1 MIIVYDIETFSNCF
15 TYIGMDV
22 DTKEMD
28 IFVIGDD
35 SLGSDLDA
43 FQIYLRN
50 LKDKKVGMVGFNN
63 VFFDWPIVRAIMNDE
78 VHTAQQIYALAQQ
91 IISEEKRSYVPQEIA
106 QLDLYLLNHYDNKS
120 RSTSLKAL
128 EVSCGWDNVM
138 DMPLDH
144 TSKIDKIN
152 LENVIAYNKNDVE
165 FTAYFFELCNDK
177 VELRKR
183 IGKKYNLK
191 VLNKS
196 DVVIGESIFLKY
208 LSEAMR
214 IPVRQL
220 AEIRGKRADVP
231 LKQIILSNVKFET
244 PRFNKLLTLMKETT
258 SSSTFLKK
266 FVEGLDTGI
275 TTNDLLDKFRD
286 NNIRVQRIA
295 QQKKS
300 FSFSVNFGGMRLDYG
315 VGGIHGCVPPGVYTS
330 SKTYKILDIDVK
342 SYYPNLFIQNR
353 LHPRQM
359 KQDVFVKVYSDIF
372 QERVKAQ
379 QEGDKL
385 TSDALKLA
393 LNGMF
398 GKTGSDVSCFYDP
411 FVFYGITVN
420 GQLFISMLVERLVN
434 AGAELLQVN
443 TDGVTVSVP
452 RKQENEILDIC
463 KRWEAETKLQLEYA
477 DYSKMIIRDVNNYIA
492 VGENG
497 KIKEK
502 GAFETKK
509 DWHKDNSYMVVPLA
523 VREYFVNGTPVSETL
538 RKHENILDFCGR
550 YKATK
555 GWHSEFVYLDGD
567 REKRLDFGKIYRFIP
582 VNKGGVSLKINKDGR
597 EHQLCEGYQTYP
609 FNKKDAFDMSNLNYG
624 FFENECR
631 KLIELIQPNQLS
643 LFTY

>member
-1 MIIVYDIETFSNCF
+1 MKIVYDIETFKNCF
-15 TYIGMDV
+15 TYTGLNI

-35 SLGSDLDA
+35 NLGSDLEA
-43 FQIYLRN
+43 FRDYMNN
-50 LKDKKVGMVGFNN
+50 LNDKKAGMIGFNN
-63 VFFDWPIVRAIMNDE
+63 VHFDWPIVRAIMLGE
-78 VHTAQQIYALAQQ
+78 LLTAKQIYAYAQE
-91 IISEEKRSYVPQEIA
+91 IISQEKRSYTPQEIM

-120 RSTSLKAL
+120 RNTSLKAL

-138 DMPLDH
+138 DMPFDH
-144 TSKIDKIN
+144 TTLVDKTK
-152 LENVIAYNKNDVE
+152 LEQVIKYNKNDVE
-165 FTAYFFELCNDK
+165 FTAYFYELCNDK
-177 VELRKR
+177 VELRKK

-214 IPVRQL
+214 IPIRQL
-220 AEIRGKRADVP
+220 TEIRGKRADVP
-231 LKQIILSNVKFET
+231 LKKIILPNVKFET
-244 PRFNKLLTLMKETT
+244 PEFNKLLGLMNETV
-258 SSSTFLKK
+258 SSSSFLKK
-266 FVEGLDTGI
+266 FVENIDT
-275 TTNDLLDKFRD
+275 TKSTNELFEKFRD

-315 VGGIHGCVPPGVYTS
+315 VGGIHGCMPPGVYLS

-342 SYYPNLFIQNR
+342 SYYPNLFIQNK

-359 KQDVFVKVYSDIF
+359 NQDTFVKVYSDIF
-372 QERVKAQ
+372 DERVKAQ
-379 QEGDKL
+379 LEKDKL

-411 FVFYGITVN
+411 FVFYAITVN
-420 GQLFISMLVERLVN
+420 GQLFISMLVERLVA

-452 RKQENEILDIC
+452 RKNEEQILAVCKKWEQETRL
-463 KRWEAETKLQLEYA
+463 TLEYA
-477 DYSKMIIRDVNNYIA
+477 DYAKMIIRDVNNYIA
-492 VGENG
+492 VGEDG

-509 DWHKDNSYMVVPLA
+509 DWHKDNSYMVVPMA
-523 VREYFVNGTPVSETL
+523 VREYFVNGTPISETL
-538 RKHENILDFCGR
+538 CKHENILDFCGR

-555 GWHSEFVYLDGD
+555 GWHVEYVYLDGNE
-567 REKRLDFGKIYRFIP
+567 EKRLNFGKIYRFLP
-582 VNKGGVSLKINKDGR
+582 VNRGGVSLKINKDGR

-609 FNKKDAFDMSNLNYG
+609 FNSKDEFDKSNLNYG

-631 KLIELIQPNQLS
+631 KLIELIQPKQLT
-643 LFTY
+643 LL

>member
-1 MIIVYDIETFSNCF
+1 MIIVYDIETFPNCF
-15 TYIGMDV
+15 TYTGYNV
-22 DTKEMD
+22 DTKEFD
-28 IFVIGDD
+28 VFVIGDKD
-35 SLGSDLDA
+35 LGSDIDA
-43 FQIYLRN
+43 FQIYLRE
-50 LKDKKVGMVGFNN
+50 LVDKKAGMVGFNN
-63 VFFDWPIVRAIMNDE
+63 IHFDWPVIRSILLDE
-78 VHTAQQIYALAQQ
+78 SRTAAEIYLYAQTIIKEDRRSYLAQ
-91 IISEEKRSYVPQEIA
+91 EIP

-120 RSTSLKAL
+120 RNTSLKAL

-138 DMPLDH
+138 DMPFDH
-144 TSKIDKIN
+144 TTLIDKIK
-152 LENVIAYNKNDVE
+152 LEQVLKYNKNDVE
-165 FTAYFFELCNDK
+165 FTAYFYELCNDK
-177 VELRKR
+177 IELRKK

-214 IPVRQL
+214 MPISYL
-220 AEIRGKRADVP
+220 TEIRGKRADVP
-231 LKQIILSNVKFET
+231 LSKIILPNVKFET
-244 PRFNKLLTLMKETT
+244 LEFKKLQGLMNETV
-258 SSSTFLKK
+258 SSATFLKN
-266 FVEGLDTGI
+266 FVERLDTSAS
-275 TTNDLLDKFRD
+275 TNDLLEKFRD

-315 VGGIHGCVPPGVYTS
+315 VGGIHGCVTPGVYVS

-342 SYYPNLFIQNR
+342 SYYPNLFIQNK

-359 KQDVFVKVYSDIF
+359 NQEVFVKVYSDIF

-379 QEGDKL
+379 LDKDQL

-411 FVFYGITVN
+411 FVFYAITVN
-420 GQLFISMLVERLVN
+420 GQLFISMLVERLVA

-452 RKQENEILDIC
+452 RVKEAQIREVCEKWEQETRL
-463 KRWEAETKLQLEYA
+463 TLEYA

-492 VGENG
+492 VNENG

-509 DWHKDNSYMVVPLA
+509 DWHKDNSYMIVPLA
-523 VREYFVNGTPVSETL
+523 VREYFVNGTPIEQTL
-538 RKHENILDFCGR
+538 RNHENILDFCGR

-555 GWHSEFVYLDGD
+555 GWHVEYIYLDGNQ
-567 REKRLDFGKIYRFIP
+567 EKRMNFGKIYRFIP
-582 VNKGGVSLKINKDGR
+582 VIKGGVSMKLNKDGR
-597 EHQLCEGYQTYP
+597 EHHLCEGYQTYP
-609 FNKKDAFDMSNLNYG
+609 FNKVEKFDKSNLNYG

-631 KLIELIQPNQLS
+631 KLIELIKPSQLT
-643 LFTY
+643 LL

>member
-1 MIIVYDIETFSNCF
+1 MKIVYDIETFKNCF
-15 TYIGMDV
+15 TYTGLNI

-35 SLGSDLDA
+35 DLGSDFEA
-43 FQIYLRN
+43 FRDYMNN
-50 LKDKKVGMVGFNN
+50 LNDKKAGMIGFNN
-63 VFFDWPIVRAIMNDE
+63 VHFDWPIVRAIMLGE
-78 VHTAQQIYALAQQ
+78 LLTAKQIYAYAQE
-91 IISEEKRSYVPQEIA
+91 IISQEKRSYTPQEIM

-120 RSTSLKAL
+120 RNTSLKAL

-138 DMPLDH
+138 DMPFDH
-144 TSKIDKIN
+144 TTLVDKTK
-152 LENVIAYNKNDVE
+152 LEQVIKYNKNDVE
-165 FTAYFFELCNDK
+165 FTAYFYELCNDK
-177 VELRKR
+177 VELRKK

-214 IPVRQL
+214 IPIRQL
-220 AEIRGKRADVP
+220 TEIRGKRADVP
-231 LKQIILSNVKFET
+231 LKKIILPNVKFET
-244 PRFNKLLTLMKETT
+244 PEFNKLLGLMNETV
-258 SSSTFLKK
+258 SSSSFLKK
-266 FVEGLDTGI
+266 FVENIDTSKS
-275 TTNDLLDKFRD
+275 TNELFEKFRD

-315 VGGIHGCVPPGVYTS
+315 VGGIHGCMPPGVYLS

-342 SYYPNLFIQNR
+342 SYYPNLFIQNK

-359 KQDVFVKVYSDIF
+359 NQDTFVKVYSDIF
-372 QERVKAQ
+372 DERVKAQ
-379 QEGDKL
+379 LEKDKL

-411 FVFYGITVN
+411 FVFYAITVN
-420 GQLFISMLVERLVN
+420 GQLFISMLVERLVA

-452 RKQENEILDIC
+452 RKNEEQILAVCKKWEQETRL
-463 KRWEAETKLQLEYA
+463 TLEYA
-477 DYSKMIIRDVNNYIA
+477 DYAKMIIRDVNNYIA
-492 VGENG
+492 VGEDG

-509 DWHKDNSYMVVPLA
+509 DWHKDNSYMVVPMA
-523 VREYFVNGTPVSETL
+523 VREYFVNGTPISETL
-538 RKHENILDFCGR
+538 RKHQNILDFCGR

-555 GWHSEFVYLDGD
+555 GWHVEYVYLDGNE
-567 REKRLDFGKIYRFIP
+567 EKRLNFGKIYRFLP
-582 VNKGGVSLKINKDGR
+582 VNRGGVSLKINKDGR

-609 FNKKDAFDMSNLNYG
+609 FNSKDEFDKSNLNYG

-631 KLIELIQPNQLS
+631 KLIELIQPKQLT
-643 LFTY
+643 LL